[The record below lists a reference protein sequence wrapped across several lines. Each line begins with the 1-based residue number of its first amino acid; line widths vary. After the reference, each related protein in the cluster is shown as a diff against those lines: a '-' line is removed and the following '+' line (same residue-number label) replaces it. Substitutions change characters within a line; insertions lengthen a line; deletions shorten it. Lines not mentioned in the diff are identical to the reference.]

1 MQQTH
6 PLFTWSHLWA
16 CSTPMCTMC
25 STPMC
30 TMCSTPMCTMCSTP
44 MCTNVQHTMCFLNAP
59 GAKIH
64 PLFKCGLKV
73 YKYTLCSPINK
84 SWLELMYSPSCEYTD
99 HTHVYPS
106 KFWLKPFQSLC
117 KHACTSY
124 IRFTNTLHI
133 HTECLRSEV
142 ISFISLKSSAVLD
155 IRSKVHNNLA

>member
-16 CSTPMCTMC
+16 CSTPMCTK
-25 STPMC
+25 
-30 TMCSTPMCTMCSTP
+30 
-44 MCTNVQHTMCFLNAP
+44 VQHTMCFLNAP

-64 PLFKCGLKV
+64 PLFKCSNVQMFKCGLKV

-106 KFWLKPFQSLC
+106 KFWFKPFQSLH

-124 IRFTNTLHI
+124 TTFTNTLHI

-142 ISFISLKSSAVLD
+142 ISLISLKSSAVLD
-155 IRSKVHNNLA
+155 IRSKIHNNLA